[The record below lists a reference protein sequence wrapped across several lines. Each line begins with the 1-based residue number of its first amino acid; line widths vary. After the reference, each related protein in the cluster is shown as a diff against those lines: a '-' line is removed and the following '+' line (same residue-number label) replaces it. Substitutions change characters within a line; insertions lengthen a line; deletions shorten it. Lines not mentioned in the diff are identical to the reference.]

1 MVVLQ
6 SRNKLISPL
15 DLSTTLG
22 TFHCLLINTTKIHSL
37 ESYKL
42 CPYEAVSPKAAQL
55 KDRQRKKEKRKK
67 AQLPRDL
74 NPRLLEKDARA
85 KIAAL

>member
-55 KDRQRKKEKRKK
+55 KDRQRKKKGKKEKSPAPTGFEPTTSGERCTS
-67 AQLPRDL
+67 
-74 NPRLLEKDARA
+74 
-85 KIAAL
+85 